1 MTKQYN
7 LFISWSGARSKAIAE
22 TLREWLPTVIQTA
35 KPFMSDTDIEKGS
48 RGLTELVRA
57 LEGIKVGIVCL
68 TPENLKEP
76 WILYEAGA
84 LSKTIDDRTRLCTYL
99 LGGLRSQNVR
109 QPLGMFQH
117 TEANKDETKK
127 LVRTINV
134 AISDEPVSD
143 ANLSTIFEKMW
154 PELENSIQNMP
165 TPGQIIEAKRSPD
178 EMLAEIL
185 ELARATAN
193 SRKQSEWIDQ
203 YIPMFR
209 QFFPLLEQAVKTAQT
224 AQQTPPPLPQAK
236 AIFGVKIEY
245 EDEIKKIEG
254 TAVVEEAIGRLA
266 ILDGDKVVAR
276 FDDKVERWWKESK
289 QS

>member
-35 KPFMSDTDIEKGS
+35 KPFMSDTDIDKGS

-68 TPENLKEP
+68 TPENLSEP

-117 TEANKDETKK
+117 TEANKSETKK
-127 LVRTINV
+127 LVRTINL

-154 PELENSIQNMP
+154 PELENRVQNMP

-193 SRKQSEWIDQ
+193 SRKQSE
-203 YIPMFR
+203 
-209 QFFPLLEQAVKTAQT
+209 
-224 AQQTPPPLPQAK
+224 
-236 AIFGVKIEY
+236 
-245 EDEIKKIEG
+245 
-254 TAVVEEAIGRLA
+254 
-266 ILDGDKVVAR
+266 
-276 FDDKVERWWKESK
+276 
-289 QS
+289 